1 MINEALRPAR
11 QRSKHLSRISHHFM
25 SDAQAPQTGAP
36 QQLQLSVLVTAD
48 LVRQEAATLG
58 PLTRVLNQQFRQQQP
73 AAEFCFRPLNHP
85 QPSNMR
91 QDDPLLL
98 LVDPS
103 LPGMRL
109 AYRQIKGLVD
119 SVRPA
124 IGVVIQGGRDP
135 FQARRYYRRL
145 AVGCLRF
152 LNQPIANLGWLPA
165 DPRARE
171 EQLPK
176 IAARMRREHFYQRA
190 PRGPDDE

>member
-11 QRSKHLSRISHHFM
+11 QRSKHLTRISHHFM
-25 SDAQAPQTGAP
+25 SDAQEPPTGAA
-36 QQLQLSVLVTAD
+36 QQLQLSVLVTD
-48 LVRQEAATLG
+48 NLVQLEASALG
-58 PLTRVLNQQFRQQQP
+58 PLAHVLNQQFQQQQP
-73 AAEFCFRPLNHP
+73 APEFCFRPLNHP

-98 LVDPS
+98 FVDAS
-103 LPGMRL
+103 LPGIRM
-109 AYRQIKGLVD
+109 AYRQIKGLID

-124 IGVVIQGGRDP
+124 VGVVIQGSRDP

-165 DPRARE
+165 DPPACQ

-176 IAARMRREHFYQRA
+176 IAGRIRREHFYQRA
-190 PRGPDDE
+190 PRGPDTA